1 MQIYVNYNG
10 KIITLEVE
18 PSDSIENVKAKVQ
31 DKEGIP
37 PVRQILTFQSHILE
51 DGRTLSDY
59 SVASM
64 STIILTLVPPV
75 LTTTS
80 FVTPLYAT
88 NQSQD
93 SSSVDWVNTLGSIGK
108 SGIQYAYSTVP
119 LYTISG
125 LWQERFAHKTSLLK
139 FTGLDFNINN
149 GASILTGIEVQFNS
163 QRLDRVQDYIVQ
175 LLLDGNLVGD
185 NLAEPSTTD
194 LKIYGGPAT
203 LWDSGI
209 TLQNIVDMRVGIAVS
224 LRSNVVTPHKDTGN
238 INQVAMRITY
248 S

>member
-10 KIITLEVE
+10 NIITLEVE
-18 PSDSIENVKAKVQ
+18 PSDSIENVQAKVQ
-31 DKEGIP
+31 DNTGIS
-37 PVRQILTFQSHILE
+37 PVRQILKFNNLILE
-51 DGRTLSDY
+51 TGRTLTDY
-59 SVASM
+59 SIIRG
-64 STIILTLVPPV
+64 STLYLIVIPSVP
-75 LTTTS
+75 TTTS
-80 FVTPLYAT
+80 FVTPHYVT

-93 SSSVDWVNTLGSIGK
+93 SSSVDWINTLGSIGK
-108 SGIQYAYSTVP
+108 SGIQYAYSTIP

-139 FTGLDFNINN
+139 FTGLDFTIKN
-149 GASILTGIEVQFNS
+149 GASTLVGIEIQFNS

-194 LKIYGGPAT
+194 FKIYGGSDS
-203 LWDSGI
+203 LWNSGI
-209 TLQNIVDMRVGIAVS
+209 TLQNIVDLRVGVAVS
-224 LRSNVVTPHKDTGN
+224 LRSNVVTPHRDTGN

>member
-18 PSDSIENVKAKVQ
+18 PSDSIENVQANVQ

-37 PVRQILTFQSHILE
+37 PARQILTFNNQILE
-51 DGRTLSDY
+51 TGRTLDDY
-59 SVASM
+59 SIIRN
-64 STIILTLVPPV
+64 STIILTLILLA

-80 FVTPLYAT
+80 FVTPYYAI

-93 SSSVDWVNTLGSIGK
+93 TSSIDWINPLGSIGK
-108 SGIQYAYSTVP
+108 SGIQYAYSSQP

-139 FTGLDFNINN
+139 FTGFDFAINN
-149 GASILTGIEVQFNS
+149 GASTLLGIEITFNS

-175 LLLDGNLVGD
+175 LLLDGVLIGD

-194 LKIYGGPAT
+194 LKIYGGSAN

-209 TLQNIVDMRVGIAVS
+209 TLQNIVDMRVGVAIS
-224 LRSNVVTPHKDTGN
+224 LRSNVVTPHKDIGN